1 MVHSILWY
9 LTKNHDEENITI
21 SKNRIRYQ
29 RTEREQINLQKIRER
44 MTDEEKLLNII
55 LGRAGFN
62 N

>member
-1 MVHSILWY
+1 MVHNILWY
-9 LTKNHDEENITI
+9 LTKNHDKQNITI